1 MTEVSFDP
9 KLLVKKLD
17 ELTKIQIPLASRKAL
32 NKALFDTRQRLR
44 DQSKQVFQNPVPFT
58 VNSFLYRKPVES
70 GKDLLGSVYVRDD
83 APRGNAP
90 SRYLNPQI
98 RGGPTY
104 RTRFQ
109 KALGYTPD
117 PDPQGF
123 GGPILAPNR
132 VMVPTNARGVRRNKF
147 GNMSN
152 GQYTQILSA
161 LRNAS
166 SADNPSLGIG
176 RKAKKG
182 KASKTYFFLN
192 RESLEERNFRNT
204 TPGIFLRRPAGSISR
219 VMTETKLY
227 QHRAKF
233 NFFDISKNSIT
244 KFFPKY
250 LRENIL
256 S

>member
-9 KLLVKKLD
+9 KLLVRKLD

-44 DQSKQVFQNPVPFT
+44 DQSKQVFENPVPFT

-83 APRGNAP
+83 APGGNAP

-109 KALGYTPD
+109 KALGYTAD

-147 GNMSN
+147 GNMSQ

-176 RKAKKG
+176 KKAKKRRAG
-182 KASKTYFFLN
+182 NNYFYLN
-192 RESLEERNFRNT
+192 QETLEERNFRNT
-204 TPGIFLRRPAGSISR
+204 TPGIFLRRPGRSISR

-233 NFFDISKNSIT
+233 NFFDTSKNAIT
-244 KFFPKY
+244 ELFPKY